1 SYTIMLKLL
10 LFLTMII
17 NLSAIS
23 EEKRKRIMKNDD
35 QYTEATRNLIR
46 VKDWKT
52 NFNNLNK
59 LGPYFM
65 KEIENIKSLFN
76 LSEKDFSIFCTPY
89 DTICPPLSLNDI
101 FRRHQYTMKEY
112 FSFLN
117 TLKRKNPDQ
126 AAYLISEIYELRIIF
141 GITQETIYGFNYE
154 KPQNAIKH
162 NPEYKK
168 TFESLKNI
176 YYKAQ
181 HDLDLL
187 PIYLNKIIQIIISI
201 HSCLNSSKFINLLP
215 THILIFTT
223 SYINAYTVNQQ
234 KKKINIANTH
244 IIHIISIIQIII
256 HNLVIFA

>member
-1 SYTIMLKLL
+1 MLKLL

-23 EEKRKRIMKNDD
+23 EEKRKEYEKRD

-181 HDLDLL
+181 HDLDLATNIL
-187 PIYLNKIIQIIISI
+187 KQNYTDNNFDTFMLKFIEIHKLATHAYFNIYNLLYKCI
-201 HSCLNSSKFINLLP
+201 HSQSTEEKNKYCKY
-215 THILIFTT
+215 TH
-223 SYINAYTVNQQ
+223 
-234 KKKINIANTH
+234 NTYY
-244 IIHIISIIQIII
+244 
-256 HNLVIFA
+256 